1 MCVTSILKPI
11 IGHHFDQKMARTT
24 ISINNGKF
32 NCLSNN
38 RKFSC
43 TGKTIYGQKNFLCLD
58 CHQIRCNAHCTCRLH
73 VVLRNGLFIQKVIC
87 HYPFPALAATKQDT
101 GEKAGKEAAV
111 WCQAAT
117 RGKISLG
124 SPSSFALP
132 CIWSSASVREEFR
145 ATDDH
150 QRLDATGKY
159 RIKFKAA

>member
-11 IGHHFDQKMARTT
+11 IGHHFDQKMARIT

-43 TGKTIYGQKNFLCLD
+43 TGKTIYGQNNFLCLD

-101 GEKAGKEAAV
+101 GGKGRKGSSSLVPSGNARKDFARFSLLVCASLHLEFSIR
-111 WCQAAT
+111 Q
-117 RGKISLG
+117 RRISCNG
-124 SPSSFALP
+124 
-132 CIWSSASVREEFR
+132 
-145 ATDDH
+145 
-150 QRLDATGKY
+150 
-159 RIKFKAA
+159 

>member
-1 MCVTSILKPI
+1 MRVTSILKPL

-73 VVLRNGLFIQKVIC
+73 VVLRNGLLVHTESNLPPRIC
-87 HYPFPALAATKQDT
+87 LFRPWRQLNKTLGRKAERKQQL
-101 GEKAGKEAAV
+101 GAK
-111 WCQAAT
+111 
-117 RGKISLG
+117 RGKISRGFFLLVCACLYLQF
-124 SPSSFALP
+124 S
-132 CIWSSASVREEFR
+132 IR
-145 ATDDH
+145 
-150 QRLDATGKY
+150 QR
-159 RIKFKAA
+159 RISCNG